1 MAEEMD
7 FEKVSKQTNSF
18 CFRLRRVFS
27 IRWGLLLGEELS
39 NGKAKIIYIAM
50 KYVYMIYYPESF
62 SLHLPDFKCQN
73 TYSSAYKINLNG
85 SSKIE
90 TRATSCSIKR
100 YNEIAHNFG
109 IWFYFYACE
118 KY

>member
-1 MAEEMD
+1 MD

-39 NGKAKIIYIAM
+39 NGKAKNIYIAM

-62 SLHLPDFKCQN
+62 SLHLPDFTAFYPVKPKHVGN
-73 TYSSAYKINLNG
+73 AKIPTLLP
-85 SSKIE
+85 
-90 TRATSCSIKR
+90 IKLTLM
-100 YNEIAHNFG
+100 EAVKLKQ
-109 IWFYFYACE
+109 E
-118 KY
+118 LQVVP